1 MDALLILLIFLV
13 VLYWLLTAI
22 LLIIGLWR
30 IRSRPDNAKKLLIGS
45 GLLILIG
52 AGICGALIN

>member
-1 MDALLILLIFLV
+1 MDAVLIFLILLV
-13 VLYWLLTAI
+13 ALYWLLTII

-30 IRSRPDNAKKLLIGS
+30 IRSRPENAKKLLIGS
-45 GLLILIG
+45 GIMILVG